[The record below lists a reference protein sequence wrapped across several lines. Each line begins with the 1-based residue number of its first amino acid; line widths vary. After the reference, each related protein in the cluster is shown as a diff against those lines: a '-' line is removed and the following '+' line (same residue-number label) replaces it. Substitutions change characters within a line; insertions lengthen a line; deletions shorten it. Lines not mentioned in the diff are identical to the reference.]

1 MRKSGCKIL
10 KNEMY
15 TNYAGKKQYHRG
27 LLPLGGEFEDS
38 LYWNKTFYYDDLDGD
53 GKPLPYGSSAYAN
66 TYAIYGRNVSKI
78 YVYVC
83 DYTEYMDDIKGYRND
98 ADFKKILEEKALYA
112 KEIVF

>member
-1 MRKSGCKIL
+1 MAL
-10 KNEMY
+10 
-15 TNYAGKKQYHRG
+15 
-27 LLPLGGEFEDS
+27 
-38 LYWNKTFYYDDLDGD
+38 
-53 GKPLPYGSSAYAN
+53 
-66 TYAIYGRNVSKI
+66 SKI